1 MIPKVSSSAEEYLL
15 TLYRLETSG
24 ERAGSS
30 QLAKMFG
37 VKAPSVTGMLRRL
50 SERGWVK
57 YQRYRPPQL
66 TPEGRKIAVQLVRRH
81 RLLET
86 FLVQSL
92 DYDWDE
98 VHEEVVKLE
107 HSVSEKLLQRIDQK
121 LGHPDYDPFGEPIP
135 DAAGS
140 LPDHSLVPL
149 SRLQE
154 GSDAEIGRVDNR
166 SKHLRSVI
174 NQIGAFPGTPI
185 KRLRGPHG
193 GKLSLRVGRREIQLD
208 GELARLI
215 WVRPTDLAS
224 NGHPAKSHIQ
234 A

>member
-15 TLYRLETSG
+15 TLYRLETSS

-66 TPEGRKIAVQLVRRH
+66 TAEGRKIAVQLVRRH

-98 VHEEVVKLE
+98 VHDEVVKLE

-166 SKHLRSVI
+166 SKHLRNVI

-185 KRLRGPHG
+185 KRLHGPNS
-193 GKLSLRVGRREIQLD
+193 GKLSFRVGRREIQLD

-215 WVRPTDLAS
+215 WVRPTELAS
-224 NGHPAKSHIQ
+224 NGHPAKSHMQ